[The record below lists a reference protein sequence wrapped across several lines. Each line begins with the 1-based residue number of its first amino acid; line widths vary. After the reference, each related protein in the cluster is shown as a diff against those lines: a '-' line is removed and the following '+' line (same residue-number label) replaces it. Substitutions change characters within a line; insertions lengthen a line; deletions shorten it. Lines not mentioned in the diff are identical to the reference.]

1 MAGFFDSLIRPNIIE
16 IITYRIIE
24 QTRTFTVVT
33 VPNKRVIPC
42 SFKNSKYVNAI
53 PLDYQKN
60 QATLKLPGLIS

>member
-1 MAGFFDSLIRPNIIE
+1 MAGFLESLIKPKIIE

-33 VPNKRVIPC
+33 VPSKRVIPC

-60 QATLKLPGLIS
+60 QATLKLPG